1 MSAAQPPQPGGGVG
15 VPPEHTAFEQL
26 VSVLMSA
33 DNAARAAGEAQ
44 FAAAKASSPDGLCA
58 GLLSVLTS
66 SASTDSRASAKCA
79 GSVDVRQVQPATHC
93 RHVLTAPL
101 VELESTA
108 TAPVKFASVPT
119 GHGRH
124 AVLA

>member
-66 SASTDSRASAKCA
+66 SASTDSRAFC
-79 GSVDVRQVQPATHC
+79 
-93 RHVLTAPL
+93 
-101 VELESTA
+101 
-108 TAPVKFASVPT
+108 
-119 GHGRH
+119 
-124 AVLA
+124 AVLLRKVREDHVTREGDLSFLEMARRDERGREREKERERERESKKRRL